1 MERPETR
8 ILPLAIKNCPE
19 CCREQGTMT
28 ISWMQRPRLGIA
40 RWLRLGGIRA
50 LWLAA
55 VGGTLSLNLSFA
67 LAQSP
72 PCTEAE
78 IQALVQRWRRSHYPA
93 GSDLRACGVLA
104 VPALVAILQDSS
116 LSVTLQGLT
125 VRLLVQIGPDIA
137 VIALLEELAAAED
150 MAYDHILNALIVM
163 VRHDP
168 RLVEHANPQ
177 VRVAATYALG
187 EQYRQTLDIA
197 LLSQTVTALLHR
209 LDDSNEAV
217 RNTAMYALGQI
228 AKVIQDQVS
237 KISQLPDPSDS
248 EWEIDTLEI
257 YYGLI
262 SETIGVRLASLRAT
276 WPTEEAL
283 RESEY
288 WFFRQIALE
297 ALNEAYIGI
306 ILNPFILERL
316 ARGQDIV
323 PGLRRTLA
331 TRPVVCRVQWLGQ
344 MVPRCRG

>member
-1 MERPETR
+1 
-8 ILPLAIKNCPE
+8 
-19 CCREQGTMT
+19 MT

-40 RWLRLGGIRA
+40 RWLRLGGIGA

-55 VGGTLSLNLSFA
+55 VGGTLSLSPSSA

-72 PCTEAE
+72 PCTEVE
-78 IQALVQRWRRSHYPA
+78 IQALVERWRRSHYPA

-116 LSVTLQGLT
+116 LSVTLRGLT

-137 VIALLEELAAAED
+137 VIALLEELAVAED
-150 MAYDHILNALIVM
+150 RAYDHILNALIAV

-168 RLVEHANPQ
+168 LLTEDTLIALVRHDPNLVEHANPEI
-177 VRVAATYALG
+177 RVAATYALG
-187 EQYRQTLDIA
+187 EQYRKTLDTA

-228 AKVIQDQVS
+228 AEAIFHQMMFE
-237 KISQLPDPSDS
+237 ISQLPDPGAS
-248 EWEIDTLEI
+248 EWEIDEWEIDNTLETYHALI
-257 YYGLI
+257 Y
-262 SETIGVRLASLRAT
+262 ETIKARLTSLETA

-283 RESEY
+283 RESDH
-288 WFFRQIALE
+288 WLFWQIALE
-297 ALNEAYIGI
+297 VYEAYPI
-306 ILNPFILERL
+306 ITTRL
-316 ARGQDIV
+316 ADGRRITFE
-323 PGLRRTLA
+323 LRETLTT